1 MGGYKQYLNHRVFLD
16 PLMVLVFMILEPNQ
30 VGKTLEVKKDFDLPA
45 YATLVLIAA

>member
-1 MGGYKQYLNHRVFLD
+1 MNNYKNCIFIQ
-16 PLMVLVFMILEPNQ
+16 VLITSRDLPTNQ